1 MFHNRREIFFCGKFT
16 ATTISMHRAS
26 QQKKHVDVI
35 QVWYQL
41 SYVMYKKTYIQST
54 CIYILCFQYR
64 SEEFDESREEDELTP
79 EESSEDDES
88 TIDMNLSEYEIRR
101 KERIAENKK
110 KFQEHFAA
118 ITSAKTTKKV
128 LCIYN
133 RVII

>member
-1 MFHNRREIFFCGKFT
+1 
-16 ATTISMHRAS
+16 
-26 QQKKHVDVI
+26 
-35 QVWYQL
+35 
-41 SYVMYKKTYIQST
+41 MYKNTYIQST
-54 CIYILCFQYR
+54 HICILCFQYR

-79 EESSEDDES
+79 DLEESSEDDES
-88 TIDMNLSEYEIRR
+88 IIDMNLSEYEIRR